1 VTTAPDNDTTTA
13 DRSTEDAITSGMEA
27 GDNAAVLRALATGI
41 ALLPQFPPAEGE
53 ERPEDAIS
61 LPVIEQDGHRF
72 VPVFTSEESLRAA
85 GADVGSAL
93 RIPVVELAANWPS
106 EDVWLAVNPAS
117 ENGLGLPPDLVRA
130 LPVFAGQ
137 GVSLDGDGPGDGDG
151 DGTGPGSDR
160 GESPA

>member
-1 VTTAPDNDTTTA
+1 VTTAPDNDATIA
-13 DRSTEDAITSGMEA
+13 DRRTEDAITSGMEA
-27 GDNAAVLRALATGI
+27 GDNAAVLRALATSI
-41 ALLPQFPPAEGE
+41 ALLPQVPPAEGE

-85 GADVGSAL
+85 GADVASAL
-93 RIPVVELAANWPS
+93 RIPVAELAANWPS

-130 LPVFAGQ
+130 LPAYAGE
-137 GVSLDGDGPGDGDG
+137 GVSLNGDGPAGGAR
-151 DGTGPGSDR
+151 DGTAPDR